1 MISNDMHKALR
12 QRVLTLDGAMG
23 TMLQKARAEAGC
35 IDLLCLSS
43 PETIED
49 IHMQYLQAGADIITT
64 DTFNANA
71 ISLARYDAAHLVTDI
86 CREAVAAARRAVGRS
101 GRQAWIAGDVGPTGI
116 SLSMTAEES
125 DVDFDT
131 LRGAYREQIGALAEA
146 GADLILLE
154 TIFDTLNAKAAI
166 SALLEVRASTGL
178 ELPLMV
184 SATLTESGRL
194 LSGQTLEEPNRPS
207 SSCRRSSICH
217 APSASTPM
225 PACPTRWGAIPQ
237 RRPTWPRHCAY
248 PFLRECSTSWEAAA
262 AQPRPI
268 SGLSLPRRHER
279 SHAPYQHMILRL
291 RCGLPVWRL

>member
-86 CREAVAAARRAVGRS
+86 CREAVAAARRAIGRS

-194 LSGQTLEEPNRPS
+194 LSGQTLEAFAVSRTQLRIRSRTGHRVPADAPASAMRRQPPPQCRPA
-207 SSCRRSSICH
+207 RRDGVLYLNAVRH
-217 APSASTPM
+217 GRGTARTP
-225 PACPTRWGAIPQ
+225 
-237 RRPTWPRHCAY
+237 
-248 PFLRECSTSWEAAA
+248 F
-262 AQPRPI
+262 
-268 SGLSLPRRHER
+268 
-279 SHAPYQHMILRL
+279 
-291 RCGLPVWRL
+291 